1 MRHRHDSPYWLTAIL
16 LLTIICGFFYFTCL
30 LASNAS
36 WPVAIGLFGIALVVL
51 YLAEVKG

>member
-1 MRHRHDSPYWLTAIL
+1 MQRKRAPYWLSAIL

-36 WPVAIGLFGIALVVL
+36 WLVAILLFGLALVVL
-51 YLAEVKG
+51 YVAEIRS